1 MVLHSKNGYP
11 EFCSKT
17 SRITYL
23 TFLLSEKIKQNYSP
37 QGLETKPTALI
48 IDVNLWKSIYESFP
62 RFDAIYANYIHS
74 FELWQSK
81 KWSDQSKTY
90 RPIRKSANFDKESSY
105 FFFHYFSITNCLA
118 LRQRK
123 NLSSSLWMK
132 FGLQSGSA
140 TCYSRTT
147 KSRQILDQIF

>member
-48 IDVNLWKSIYESFP
+48 IDVIYGNLYESFP

-74 FELWQSK
+74 FELLQSK
-81 KWSDQSKTY
+81 KRSDQSKTY
-90 RPIRKSANFDKESSY
+90 RPIKKSADFDKESSY
-105 FFFHYFSITNCLA
+105 FFFIIF
-118 LRQRK
+118 
-123 NLSSSLWMK
+123 
-132 FGLQSGSA
+132 QSQTA
-140 TCYSRTT
+140 
-147 KSRQILDQIF
+147 

>member
-48 IDVNLWKSIYESFP
+48 IDVNLWKSIRVFP
-62 RFDAIYANYIHS
+62 A
-74 FELWQSK
+74 LWRNICKLYPFIRTLAVK

-90 RPIRKSANFDKESSY
+90 RPIRKSAYFDKESSY
-105 FFFHYFSITNCLA
+105 FFFSLLFNHKLLSVETTQKFIIFTLNEIWFTE
-118 LRQRK
+118 RK
-123 NLSSSLWMK
+123 RYL
-132 FGLQSGSA
+132 LQSHN
-140 TCYSRTT
+140 
-147 KSRQILDQIF
+147 

>member
-17 SRITYL
+17 SRITYV

-48 IDVNLWKSIYESFP
+48 IDVNLWKSIRVFP

-81 KWSDQSKTY
+81 KRSDQSKTY
-90 RPIRKSANFDKESSY
+90 RPIKKSANFDKESSY
-105 FFFHYFSITNCLA
+105 FFFSLFSNHKLLSVETTQKFIIFTLNEIWFTE
-118 LRQRK
+118 RK
-123 NLSSSLWMK
+123 RL
-132 FGLQSGSA
+132 LQSHN
-140 TCYSRTT
+140 
-147 KSRQILDQIF
+147 

>member
-48 IDVNLWKSIYESFP
+48 IDVIYGNLYESFP
-62 RFDAIYANYIHS
+62 RFDANMQIIPIHS
-74 FELWQSK
+74 
-81 KWSDQSKTY
+81 
-90 RPIRKSANFDKESSY
+90 NFCSQK
-105 FFFHYFSITNCLA
+105 
-118 LRQRK
+118 
-123 NLSSSLWMK
+123 
-132 FGLQSGSA
+132 G
-140 TCYSRTT
+140 
-147 KSRQILDQIF
+147 DQIKVKLIVL